1 MKMKMMKGML
11 AVSMF
16 LLCMVGQAQT
26 SSNPV
31 GIWDFNIPN
40 APSEYATGKV
50 EFKNQDGKLLMFF
63 VGMDQATGFEVTKKD
78 NQYTCKMSF
87 DYFDMT
93 FVLNPDG
100 NNLKGV
106 IFSDQWEM
114 DIIMTPEKK
123 RE

>member
-1 MKMKMMKGML
+1 MRNRMIKWML
-11 AVSMF
+11 AACML

-31 GIWDFNIPN
+31 GIWDFDIPN
-40 APSEYATGKV
+40 APAEYATGKV
-50 EFKNQDGKLLMFF
+50 EFKNQDGKLMMFF
-63 VGMDQATGFEVTKKD
+63 VGMDQGTGFEVTKKE

-100 NNLKGV
+100 DNLKGV

-123 RE
+123 